1 MWYRI
6 NECVG
11 IILLIAVFGGG
22 GVYGLYKFFTA
33 PPLLRQS
40 DQEVDPRTNAY
51 AREIMAEHNRHMRD
65 IQEQQSRAF
74 DEAMEAA
81 NGALGR

>member
-1 MWYRI
+1 MWYKL

-11 IILLIAVFGGG
+11 IGLLIAVVGGG

-40 DQEVDPRTNAY
+40 DQEVDPSTNWY
-51 AREIMAEHNRHMRD
+51 AREAMTEHNRAMRE
-65 IQEQQSRAF
+65 IQDEQSRLF
-74 DEAMEAA
+74 QEAVETGNA
-81 NGALGR
+81 ALGR

>member
-1 MWYRI
+1 MWYKL

-11 IILLIAVFGGG
+11 IILLIAVVGGG

-40 DQEVDPRTNAY
+40 DQEVDPRQNPYT
-51 AREIMAEHNRHMRD
+51 RDIMAQHDRTMREL
-65 IQEQQSRAF
+65 QEQQSRAF
-74 DEAMEAA
+74 QEAVEAG
-81 NGALGR
+81 NSALGR

>member
-1 MWYRI
+1 MWYKL

-11 IILLIAVFGGG
+11 IGLLIAVVGGG

-40 DQEVDPRTNAY
+40 DQEVDPRTNWY
-51 AREIMAEHNRHMRD
+51 AREAMTEHNRAMRE
-65 IQEQQSRAF
+65 IQDEQSRLF
-74 DEAMEAA
+74 QEAVETGNA
-81 NGALGR
+81 ALGR

>member
-1 MWYRI
+1 MWYKL

-11 IILLIAVFGGG
+11 IGLLIAVVGGG

-40 DQEVDPRTNAY
+40 DQEYDARTNPY
-51 AREIMAEHNRHMRD
+51 MRDIMAEHDRTMRE
-65 IQEQQSRAF
+65 IQEQQSRALQ
-74 DEAMEAA
+74 EAIEVG
-81 NGALGR
+81 NSALGR

>member
-1 MWYRI
+1 MWYRL

-11 IILLIAVFGGG
+11 IVLLIAVVGGG

-40 DQEVDPRTNAY
+40 DQEVDPSTNWY
-51 AREIMAEHNRHMRD
+51 AREAMAEHNRAMREVHEEQSKLF
-65 IQEQQSRAF
+65 QEAV
-74 DEAMEAA
+74 DAGNA
-81 NGALGR
+81 ALGR